1 MKEISDAT
9 FESDVLKKEGMV
21 LVDFWAPWCGPCR
34 MVAPV
39 MEELEKDYAGR
50 VEVVK
55 LNVDVNPQVSQAL
68 GVTSIPTI
76 ILFKDGKPIDG
87 TVGVRPKEFFEE
99 IIAKHNN

>member
-39 MEELEKDYAGR
+39 MEELEKQYAGK
-50 VEVVK
+50 VEIVK
-55 LNVDVNPQVSQAL
+55 MNVDVNPQVSQSL
-68 GVTSIPTI
+68 GITSIPTI

-87 TVGVRPKEFFEE
+87 TVGVRPKEFFED
-99 IIAKHNN
+99 IISKHNN

>member
-39 MEELEKDYAGR
+39 MEELEKQYEGK
-50 VEVVK
+50 VEIVK
-55 LNVDVNPQVSQAL
+55 MNVDVNPQVSQSL
-68 GVTSIPTI
+68 GITSIPTI

-99 IIAKHNN
+99 IIGKHNN